1 MPELPEVES
10 IRLGLEKVLKNKKIL
25 KVQILNPKLVA
36 SKSPKR
42 KADKKKTE
50 EFIKN
55 IQNKKIISLKR
66 RAKNLILELNNSKNE
81 AGIILVH
88 LKMTGQLV
96 FVSSKNQK
104 ILGGH
109 PILESYS
116 QDLPNKHTQ
125 IIFNLENGNLFYN
138 DVRKFGYMLYY
149 KNLAEIIQNKHF
161 EKLGLEPFEKK
172 FTEKYWREKILTKNK
187 NLKQVLL
194 EQTIVVG
201 CGNIYTDE
209 ICFAAKVLP
218 QRICKTLND
227 REIQALFKNIKIIF
241 QKAIQVGGSS
251 VVNHRLVD
259 GSQGNYARQHK
270 VYGQAGQKCHTKNCL
285 NILEKITISGR
296 TTVFC
301 TNCQK

>member
-10 IRLGLEKVLKNKKIL
+10 IKLGLEKVLKNKKIL
-25 KVQILNPKLVA
+25 KVTVLNPKLIS

-42 KADKKKTE
+42 RASKKKTE

-55 IQNKKIISLKR
+55 IQGKKIIAFKR
-66 RAKNLILELNNSKNE
+66 RAKNLILELNNTRNE
-81 AGIILVH
+81 AGLILIH

-96 FVSSKNQK
+96 FVSHKNQK

-109 PILESYS
+109 PILESYLR
-116 QDLPNKHTQ
+116 DLPNKHTQ

-149 KNLAEIIQNKHF
+149 KNLAEVIQNKHF

-172 FTEKYWREKILTKNK
+172 FTEKYLREKIKTKNK

-209 ICFAAKVLP
+209 ICFAAKILP
-218 QRICKTLND
+218 QRICKTLNKL
-227 REIQALFKNIKIIF
+227 EIKSLFNNLKIIF
-241 QKAIQVGGSS
+241 KKAIQVGGSS

-270 VYGQAGQKCHTKNCL
+270 VYGQAGQKCHTKNCPR
-285 NILEKITISGR
+285 ILEKITIGGR